1 MAPEQHDPFHDA
13 RESLQRAEEIIRSL
27 RIPAADPRLLS
38 NTICYLG
45 TLVLMGWA
53 IKHGYHVYAG
63 IFLVLSLLVIV
74 RRRRI

>member
-1 MAPEQHDPFHDA
+1 MAPEQRDPIQAA
-13 RESLQRAEEIIRSL
+13 RESLQRAEEIIRGL
-27 RIPAADPRLLS
+27 EFPAAAPRLLS

-53 IKHGYHVYAG
+53 MKHGYHVYAG

>member
-1 MAPEQHDPFHDA
+1 MTLGQDDPTRAA
-13 RESLQRAEEIIRSL
+13 RESLKKAEDIVRSL
-27 RIPAADPRLLS
+27 QIPSATRLLS

-53 IKHGYHVYAG
+53 MKHGHHVYAG

-74 RRRRI
+74 RRQRM